1 MKKIFENKIILITGG
16 CGSIGSEI
24 VKQLLTFNPKQV
36 RIFDNRETELFNM
49 QHELINHKNLRFL
62 VGDIRDKDRIA
73 LAMENVDF
81 VFHSAALKH
90 VPSCEYN
97 PFEAVKTNVN
107 GTQNVVD
114 AALAN
119 SVSKVINISTDKVT
133 NTISTMGA
141 TKLLAE
147 RLVNSAHYYKGN
159 KKTLFASV
167 RFGNVLGSRGSVIEL
182 FKNQIKNKIP
192 LTLTDNNM
200 TRFIMS
206 IPQAVNLVLKTAEQ
220 MQGGE
225 IFILKMPVF
234 RLKDLVDIMIE
245 RYAPKNNISIK
256 KIGLRPGEKMYESLM
271 TEEEAASALEI
282 KDSFIVLSEI
292 IIPNFK
298 EIIHNYKD
306 AKKSSVKGYSS
317 KKAECMTKD
326 QLKKLLENEKLI

>member
-141 TKLLAE
+141 T
-147 RLVNSAHYYKGN
+147 
-159 KKTLFASV
+159 
-167 RFGNVLGSRGSVIEL
+167 
-182 FKNQIKNKIP
+182 
-192 LTLTDNNM
+192 
-200 TRFIMS
+200 
-206 IPQAVNLVLKTAEQ
+206 
-220 MQGGE
+220 
-225 IFILKMPVF
+225 
-234 RLKDLVDIMIE
+234 
-245 RYAPKNNISIK
+245 
-256 KIGLRPGEKMYESLM
+256 
-271 TEEEAASALEI
+271 
-282 KDSFIVLSEI
+282 
-292 IIPNFK
+292 
-298 EIIHNYKD
+298 
-306 AKKSSVKGYSS
+306 
-317 KKAECMTKD
+317 
-326 QLKKLLENEKLI
+326 